1 MSSAALG
8 ADSLKIRELA
18 NLARWLLIES
28 SEEAAMYISIGAL
41 ILIIIL
47 LILIF

>member
-1 MSSAALG
+1 MHFAITFCG
-8 ADSLKIRELA
+8 RRHI
-18 NLARWLLIES
+18 
-28 SEEAAMYISIGAL
+28 MYISIGAI

>member
-1 MSSAALG
+1 MSL
-8 ADSLKIRELA
+8 
-18 NLARWLLIES
+18 
-28 SEEAAMYISIGAL
+28 EAAFVRNQRVGRSGTQVADVTPRRLPMYISIGAL

>member
-1 MSSAALG
+1 MAADLL
-8 ADSLKIRELA
+8 LK
-18 NLARWLLIES
+18 NL
-28 SEEAAMYISIGAL
+28 EEAVMYISIGAL